1 MQQKQPQMKAKRL
14 SKVQR
19 LSLDRISTLPQ
30 TIIETILCLLPIEE
44 AARTSILSREWRF
57 KWTTIPKL
65 VFSDSTLERPSSENR
80 LSLIDWDK
88 THDSSR
94 CKLFYA
100 IHQVLLLHQGPIHE
114 FTLSADDD
122 FFEIDQ
128 IILHLSRNHT
138 LKKLTLSFWETG
150 VYKLPSSVFS
160 LHHLT
165 DLHLEWC
172 DIDHKQIFNGS
183 LGSLTSLSLLEVGI
197 SNETLL
203 RLLSKCPSLKRLCL
217 FIMNCSSYYE
227 RPNIMELFKVL
238 PVIEHL
244 SIWGYTIPSFVH
256 ASVPEVPPASL
267 IHLKYIYIDFMCFVD
282 GYGLPF
288 LADLIKCSPNLE
300 KIQLRIR
307 GYEDGD
313 ETEPDKLEE
322 QSLILEEYSDVW
334 LEHLKELEIK
344 LFGNRKPELEFM
356 KFILARS
363 PNLKKVELRILMY
376 DKKEE
381 LEMTKTLL
389 RTPRASPVEIIVHDH
404 YQV

>member
-1 MQQKQPQMKAKRL
+1 MKAKHL

-19 LSLDRISTLPQ
+19 LSLDIISTLPQ
-30 TIIETILCLLPIEE
+30 TIVETILCLLPIEE

-88 THDSSR
+88 THDSWR

-114 FTLSADDD
+114 FTLLTSADDT

-138 LKKLTLSFWETG
+138 LKKLTLGFCETG

-165 DLHLEWC
+165 DLDLEWC
-172 DIDHKQIFNGS
+172 DIDHKQIFSGS
-183 LGSLTSLSLLEVGI
+183 FGSLTSLSLREVGI
-197 SNETLL
+197 SKETLL
-203 RLLSKCPSLKRLCL
+203 HLLSKCPSLKRLCL
-217 FIMNCSSYYE
+217 TQHYGIIQGFTRE
-227 RPNIMELFKVL
+227 R
-238 PVIEHL
+238 L
-244 SIWGYTIPSFVH
+244 SIWGYTIPSFAH

-267 IHLKYIYIDFMCFVD
+267 IHLKYIFIDFMCFVD

-322 QSLILEEYSDVW
+322 HSLILEEYSDVW
-334 LEHLKELEIK
+334 LESI
-344 LFGNRKPELEFM
+344 
-356 KFILARS
+356 
-363 PNLKKVELRILMY
+363 
-376 DKKEE
+376 
-381 LEMTKTLL
+381 
-389 RTPRASPVEIIVHDH
+389 
-404 YQV
+404 

>member
-1 MQQKQPQMKAKRL
+1 MQQKQPQMKAKRS

-65 VFSDSTLERPSSENR
+65 VFSYSTVERPSSENR

-88 THDSSR
+88 THDSWR

-114 FTLSADDD
+114 FTLDADDN

-138 LKKLTLSFWETG
+138 LKKLTLGFCETG

-160 LHHLT
+160 LHHLM
-165 DLHLEWC
+165 DLDLEWC

-183 LGSLTSLSLLEVGI
+183 FGSLTSLSLRE
-197 SNETLL
+197 
-203 RLLSKCPSLKRLCL
+203 
-217 FIMNCSSYYE
+217 
-227 RPNIMELFKVL
+227 
-238 PVIEHL
+238 
-244 SIWGYTIPSFVH
+244 
-256 ASVPEVPPASL
+256 
-267 IHLKYIYIDFMCFVD
+267 
-282 GYGLPF
+282 
-288 LADLIKCSPNLE
+288 
-300 KIQLRIR
+300 IR

-322 QSLILEEYSDVW
+322 QSRILEEYSDVW

-363 PNLKKVELRILMY
+363 PNLKKVELQVHMY

-389 RTPRASPVEIIVHDH
+389 RTPRASPVEIIVHNS